1 MKTVL
6 TNYIVWKTLLIPNFG
21 QINHLF
27 LFHVLSLFTWITS
40 NLIGLFFLGF
50 SSWTK
55 LSKASFYCLGVHLD
69 NFWSYWTLIFLVIHY
84 EWRLLGS
91 FFFTVQARPSAS
103 NAVMPGRWPSL
114 MRGLL
119 WNHLEISDSYLDEVN
134 LFWDL
139 PR

>member
-21 QINHLF
+21 QISHLF

-50 SSWTK
+50 SSRTR
-55 LSKASFYCLGVHLD
+55 LSRASFYCLGVHLD
-69 NFWSYWTLIFLVIHY
+69 NFWSYWTLILWLFIMNEDFSGL
-84 EWRLLGS
+84 
-91 FFFTVQARPSAS
+91 FFTVQARPFAL
-103 NAVMPGRWPSL
+103 NAVIPGRWPSL

-119 WNHLEISDSYLDEVN
+119 WNHLEISDSYLDEVD